1 MATRRKSLE
10 GLFSRRVVG
19 PPRDATTTIDSRWLE
34 VELPKARTEPA
45 IVLGKCRVLVS
56 SLWPGEV
63 LQPLLS
69 MDVPA
74 GTEIGS
80 IGS

>member
-1 MATRRKSLE
+1 MATRRKS
-10 GLFSRRVVG
+10 SRTLQ
-19 PPRDATTTIDSRWLE
+19 PPCGRAPDEATTIDSRWLE

-80 IGS
+80 LGS